1 MDELVWNHISAR
13 FEDGWLITPGRMHW
27 DEIKPA
33 DIIRA
38 SDNVTADIIH
48 SSVYA
53 VRPDVKAIV
62 HLHTKYAVAV
72 ACLKQGFEAL
82 TQDGSFFYGKVAVHP
97 WEGVSDDPSE
107 GARIGANVLK
117 VPNCNILLMPN
128 HGFCTFASSVGEAFV
143 QAFYFEKACETLVL
157 ALGAAGGDR
166 SKIGW
171 PDAGIMKKAGG
182 QAYSPQFA
190 PGVCEWDAIVRMVQ
204 RKDGA

>member
-1 MDELVWNHISAR
+1 MEGAAFFLASSLFSLYCGGPRKATESSSQSSEDTLRRDLSTAHRACHEFGMDGEPPLYLQSKHATALTPGRAHAELVWNHISAR

-82 TQDGSFFYGKVAVHP
+82 TQDGSFFYGKV
-97 WEGVSDDPSE
+97 
-107 GARIGANVLK
+107 R
-117 VPNCNILLMPN
+117 
-128 HGFCTFASSVGEAFV
+128 
-143 QAFYFEKACETLVL
+143 EKGRGRCSLH
-157 ALGAAGGDR
+157 
-166 SKIGW
+166 S
-171 PDAGIMKKAGG
+171 
-182 QAYSPQFA
+182 
-190 PGVCEWDAIVRMVQ
+190 
-204 RKDGA
+204 